1 MPVRFY
7 KTANGWI
14 LTALMLAMVIVL
26 PAQTEKGMLMIGGS
40 SNISEAI
47 QNTSSTFSLGLAPS
61 FGAFV
66 IRNFV
71 VGGTYSFSV
80 SSAKTVNATT
90 DVRSTTS
97 TFTTL
102 VGPLLKYYIG
112 KKAMKPFVSANGGY
126 SVYTQIKSNSSP
138 GSTASI
144 TNYDGFQM
152 GASAGVAY
160 FFNPHVGLETALY
173 VTTSGYQT
181 QIPTT
186 RFGFSLGLY
195 TFLDKKKTE

>member
-1 MPVRFY
+1 MGARFLRGICVC
-7 KTANGWI
+7 A
-14 LTALMLAMVIVL
+14 LTAGLLLGVNVL
-26 PAQTEKGMLMIGGS
+26 FAQTEKGMFYIGGS
-40 SNISEAI
+40 TNISESI
-47 QNTSSTFSLGLAPS
+47 QNTSSTFSLGLQPT

-80 SSAKTVNATT
+80 SSAKSLNATT

-102 VGPLLKYYIG
+102 VGPLLKYYFG
-112 KKAMKPFVSANGGY
+112 KKTMKPFISANGGY
-126 SVYTQIKSNSSP
+126 SVYTQLRSNNSP
-138 GSTASI
+138 GSTTSI

-152 GASAGVAY
+152 GASAGIAY
-160 FFNPHVGLETALY
+160 FFNPHIALESALY

-195 TFLDKKKTE
+195 VFLDKKKTE

>member
-1 MPVRFY
+1 MFY
-7 KTANGWI
+7 KCTGKWI
-14 LTALMLAMVIVL
+14 LTTGFLALASIMS
-26 PAQTEKGMLMIGGS
+26 AQTEKGMYIIGGS

-47 QNTSSTFSLGLAPS
+47 QSTSSTFSLALQPS

-66 IRNFV
+66 IRNFA

-102 VGPLLKYYIG
+102 VGPFLKYYIG
-112 KKAMKPFVSANGGY
+112 KKAMKPFVMANGGY
-126 SVYTQIKSNSSP
+126 SVYTQIRSNSNP
-138 GSTASI
+138 GNVASI

-152 GASAGVAY
+152 GASAGIAY
-160 FFNPHVGLETALY
+160 FFNPHVALESALY

-195 TFLDKKKTE
+195 TFLDKKKAE